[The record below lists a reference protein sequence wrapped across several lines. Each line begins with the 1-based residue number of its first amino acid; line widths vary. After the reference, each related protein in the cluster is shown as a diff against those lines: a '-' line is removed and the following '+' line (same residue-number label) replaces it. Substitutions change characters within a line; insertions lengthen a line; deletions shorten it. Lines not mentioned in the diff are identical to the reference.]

1 MRAVVVHAEWAPGPG
16 KTTGKA
22 AVPSGWP
29 IGETGGTGTTPLSQ
43 EKVKREKKPHYPNII
58 GLVEGAIE

>member
-1 MRAVVVHAEWAPGPG
+1 MLNVNGPRTRQ
-16 KTTGKA
+16 TTGKA
-22 AVPSGWP
+22 AVPCGWP